1 MTGDQGRKRE
11 RLIVVDAANV
21 VGSRP
26 DGWWRDRAGA
36 ARKLLAKLTRLH
48 EKLPEPAEVVVVLEG
63 AARRAVEVVGRSGAN
78 SNRSDGQSGELDLGD
93 LRVVLADGSGDDAIV
108 EVVRAAAAAGS
119 DRQITVVTADRGL
132 RERVEAHGAAT
143 VGPRWLWDHLDT

>member
-1 MTGDQGRKRE
+1 MTGDRGRKPE

-36 ARKLLAKLTRLH
+36 ARKLLAKLSKLN

-63 AARRAVEVVGRSGAN
+63 AARPAVEVVGRSGAK
-78 SNRSDGQSGELDLGD
+78 SDRSDGQVDLGD
-93 LRVVLADGSGDDAIV
+93 LQVVLAGGSGDDAIV
-108 EVVRAAAAAGS
+108 EVVRAAVAADS
-119 DRQITVVTADRGL
+119 NRQITVVTADRGL

-143 VGPRWLWDHLDT
+143 VGPRWLWDHLDS

>member
-1 MTGDQGRKRE
+1 MTGDRGRKPE

-36 ARKLLAKLTRLH
+36 ARKLLAKLSKLN

-63 AARRAVEVVGRSGAN
+63 AARPAVEVVGRSGAK
-78 SNRSDGQSGELDLGD
+78 SNRSDGQVDLGD
-93 LRVVLADGSGDDAIV
+93 LRVVLAGGSGDDAIV
-108 EVVRAAAAAGS
+108 EVVRAAVAADS
-119 DRQITVVTADRGL
+119 NRQITVVTADRGL

-143 VGPRWLWDHLDT
+143 VGPRWLWDHLDS

>member
-1 MTGDQGRKRE
+1 
-11 RLIVVDAANV
+11 LIVVDAANV

-36 ARKLLAKLTRLH
+36 ARKLLAKLSKLN

-63 AARRAVEVVGRSGAN
+63 AARPAVEVVGRSGAK
-78 SNRSDGQSGELDLGD
+78 SNRSDGQVDLGD
-93 LRVVLADGSGDDAIV
+93 LRVVLAGGSGDDAIV
-108 EVVRAAAAAGS
+108 EVVRAAVAADS
-119 DRQITVVTADRGL
+119 NRQITVVTADRGL

-143 VGPRWLWDHLDT
+143 VGPRWLWDHLDS

>member
-1 MTGDQGRKRE
+1 
-11 RLIVVDAANV
+11 LIVVDAANV

-36 ARKLLAKLTRLH
+36 ARKLLAKLSKLN

-63 AARRAVEVVGRSGAN
+63 AARPAVEVVGRSGAK
-78 SNRSDGQSGELDLGD
+78 SDRSDGQVDLGD
-93 LRVVLADGSGDDAIV
+93 LQVVLAGGSGDDAIV
-108 EVVRAAAAAGS
+108 EVVRAAVAADS
-119 DRQITVVTADRGL
+119 NRQITVVTADRGL

-143 VGPRWLWDHLDT
+143 VGPRWLWDHLDS